1 MIRLRWPQNIL
12 WAWVNHCLWH
22 LGDPNFDSYPH
33 WEFIGIS
40 DPNIHLETWC
50 CLIGTTIGMG
60 SPILKSLDLAKDW
73 GNTSSISKDR
83 RVLLEAVRTILSRR
97 FTQGFY
103 HGIWKGSCSID
114 ILNLDKECPSPN
126 PHGLEASICFKNTV
140 PKCPWMRSFKGFF
153 QSPQFSF
160 KSHGTQDL
168 VSRNCLGAFF
178 CVSILICIN
187 TKFLRPGRFSYSSFV
202 FRSFLLVK
210 STRKA
215 LQPCRFLGLSSRFT
229 RSLCAWTLPDRFG
242 ALGGRDSSTFLA
254 TADCG
259 FNLKVKHG
267 KTEYIEY
274 MNISSAT
281 MSLSVTL
288 RNHSGVIADPWW
300 IFTELS
306 ARYHLAKCS
315 SKYDPDHVLTFGPNH
330 MQPCQFFCLGSVVW
344 PFMLIP

>member
-1 MIRLRWPQNIL
+1 MIRLRWLHNIL

-33 WEFIGIS
+33 WEFIEIS

-178 CVSILICIN
+178 LCIN
-187 TKFLRPGRFSYSSFV
+187 MY
-202 FRSFLLVK
+202 
-210 STRKA
+210 
-215 LQPCRFLGLSSRFT
+215 Q
-229 RSLCAWTLPDRFG
+229 
-242 ALGGRDSSTFLA
+242 
-254 TADCG
+254 
-259 FNLKVKHG
+259 
-267 KTEYIEY
+267 Y
-274 MNISSAT
+274 
-281 MSLSVTL
+281 
-288 RNHSGVIADPWW
+288 
-300 IFTELS
+300 
-306 ARYHLAKCS
+306 
-315 SKYDPDHVLTFGPNH
+315 
-330 MQPCQFFCLGSVVW
+330 
-344 PFMLIP
+344 